1 MQPQSRRPPLSS
13 FNMQSPTALL
23 KNKMNQAAFK
33 AKQFVSG
40 AAGSV
45 AGAVNAFTNPTPFAP
60 TAPVN
65 RFASSRGATGN
76 NSNGSSGGIVGD
88 GGYPTFTRA
97 QLNALYGN
105 NSGNRGF
112 SFMNTNFF
120 NLGEGPIEHMIM
132 MFQLY
137 IALIAALGRLSMNA
151 ASMSTSFLF
160 GNETLINI
168 FSIFLENAL
177 NLILNRNAADMTFE
191 QLHQSLVDNKPK
203 LQQMSAIL
211 INELTTLALGLSDVC
226 SKIATDWVTKVLPG
240 LLKSTAIGASSAAEA
255 GINAATMG
263 AFGEVVEIFSAGA
276 ATLAGM
282 MKIMNGLQSNVGN
295 FSEAYGKVSNA
306 YNGMVKLKELF
317 SKSPS
322 EIAEAA
328 TAAAIPKALQV
339 VAERAVDAFAG
350 PGNRLVSPRVPN
362 LSAPPASSATSASSA
377 PPASSA
383 TPFPPP
389 STSSDF
395 EERLR
400 KLESLTGAT
409 ATAPAIDPLSNS
421 NLGNFGRGIANGVRN
436 GMSNGVR
443 TLGSKLMGA
452 ATTFSDFLKTPEGNP
467 VADANGEP
475 IKTSLWNRISKS
487 LFDRA
492 MSKIRSSG
500 KYGKANETIVQ
511 YILRN
516 PDILIPFLPVPYN
529 IAAIAFRLVQTYLRH
544 VRKPNDASPAAAN
557 MGGGGIRNKNKSI
570 KYKNRKHFKRYMSN
584 LRRKTAKKELQ
595 LLNGIRDFKSM
606 IHL

>member
-1 MQPQSRRPPLSS
+1 
-13 FNMQSPTALL
+13 MQSPTALL

-45 AGAVNAFTNPTPFAP
+45 AGAVNAFTNPPPFAP
-60 TAPVN
+60 VAPVN

-76 NSNGSSGGIVGD
+76 NNNGSSGIVGD

-177 NLILNRNAADMTFE
+177 NLILNRNVADMSLD
-191 QLHQSLVDNKPK
+191 QLHQSLVENKPK
-203 LQQMSAIL
+203 LKEMSAIL

-226 SKIATDWVTKVLPG
+226 SKIATSWVTDVLPG
-240 LLKSTAIGASSAAEA
+240 LLKSSAIGASSAAEA

-276 ATLAGM
+276 ATLGGM
-282 MKIMNGLQSNVGN
+282 MKIMKGLQSNVGN

-306 YNGMVKLKELF
+306 YDGMVKLKELF

-322 EIAEAA
+322 EIAAAA
-328 TAAAIPKALQV
+328 TAAVIPKAVQV
-339 VAERAVDAFAG
+339 IADRAVDVFAG
-350 PGNRLVSPRVPN
+350 PGISPRVPN
-362 LSAPPASSATSASSA
+362 LSPLPAPAAASAA
-377 PPASSA
+377 ASSA
-383 TPFPPP
+383 TPSPFPQ
-389 STSSDF
+389 TSGDF
-395 EERLR
+395 EERLK
-400 KLESLTGAT
+400 KLERLTGAT
-409 ATAPAIDPLSNS
+409 ATAPTLDDPLSNL
-421 NLGNFGRGIANGVRN
+421 NLGNLGRGIANAGIQGVRN
-436 GMSNGVR
+436 GVR
-443 TLGSKLMGA
+443 TIGSKLMGA
-452 ATTFSDFLKTPEGNP
+452 ATTFSDFLKTPEGKP

-544 VRKPNDASPAAAN
+544 VRKPNDANPAANPAAN
-557 MGGGGIRNKNKSI
+557 TAANTAATMGGGGIRNKNKSI

-606 IHL
+606 IRL